1 MCRSLIWQARS
12 EPLFISSHRWIRV
25 FSAERGQTVRRA
37 SDVEAE
43 REVLAH
49 RLQVAQEAL
58 QGVAGVD
65 GVGAVAGPQ
74 HFHRLARLAHGE
86 GVLRAE
92 AQLGLQ
98 VRHLVP
104 LRKLLKCRSEERRVG
119 KECRSRWSPY
129 H

>member
-1 MCRSLIWQARS
+1 M
-12 EPLFISSHRWIRV
+12 
-25 FSAERGQTVRRA
+25 
-37 SDVEAE
+37 
-43 REVLAH
+43 LAH

-58 QGVAGVD
+58 QGVAGID

-104 LRKLLKCRSEERRVG
+104 LRELLERHGGAAHQGDSRIDETARLGDPDLHRLEIGDFRAGVSAKAGLERVDHVL
-119 KECRSRWSPY
+119 ESAFRRA
-129 H
+129 

>member
-1 MCRSLIWQARS
+1 
-12 EPLFISSHRWIRV
+12 
-25 FSAERGQTVRRA
+25 
-37 SDVEAE
+37 DVEAE
-43 REVLAH
+43 REVLAQ

-74 HFHRLARLAHGE
+74 NFHRLARLAHGE

-104 LRKLLKCRSEERRVG
+104 LRELLERHGRAAHEGGSARRSGTKISFTSMSLLPVPTMPIAYQVSMIR
-119 KECRSRWSPY
+119 
-129 H
+129 